1 MTAAM
6 GTILVVWV
14 VALFLGPP
22 IWLTMALAGSAFV
35 LSQHFD
41 ALVIAQQEVSAANSF
56 TFVAAPLFILMGH
69 VMNHAGVTLRIFA
82 FAQALVGWMRGGLCH
97 ANVIA
102 SMIFAGMSGSAV
114 AEAGGLGMV
123 EIKAMREGGYPPAM
137 AAGLTAAAA
146 TIGPIIPPSLP
157 MVVYG
162 AAAEVSV
169 GRLFLAGVIPGVLM
183 GTALMVLCAFM
194 ARSLNLP
201 RGDFPTARDLWA
213 KFRGAFFALMTP
225 VVLLAG
231 MLSGVF
237 TPTEAAAVA
246 TLYALVLGLLVYRTF
261 SLRNLPRLV
270 LETIETTGVVMALVM
285 AAKLL
290 GWCLAISRIPQIT
303 GEALTAFTSE
313 PIVFLLIVNLLL
325 LFVGCFMEGIAAML
339 ILIPILTPVAAR
351 LGIDPVH
358 FGLVFVL
365 NLMVGT
371 VTPPVGVVLYVVAN
385 IAKVSFETMS
395 RAIMPFLVPLVV
407 VLAATT
413 LWPPLATW
421 LPNLMIGR

>member
-1 MTAAM
+1 MTTAM
-6 GTILVVWV
+6 LAILAVWV

-35 LSQHFD
+35 LSQHVD
-41 ALVIAQQEVSAANSF
+41 SIIIAQQQVSAANSF

-69 VMNHAGVTLRIFA
+69 VMNNAGVTNRIFD
-82 FAQALVGWMRGGLCH
+82 FATAVVGWMRGGLCH
-97 ANVIA
+97 ANVMA

-114 AEAGGLGMV
+114 AEAGGLGVV
-123 EIKAMREGGYPPAM
+123 EIRAMRDAKYPIDM

-169 GRLFLAGVIPGVLM
+169 GKLFIAGIVPGVLM
-183 GTALMVLCAFM
+183 GLSLMVLCSFM
-194 ARSLNLP
+194 ARKLGLP
-201 RGDFPTARDLWA
+201 KGDFPTLPVMWR
-213 KFRGAFFALMTP
+213 KFRDAFWALMTP

-246 TLYALVLGLLVYRTF
+246 TLYALILGLFVYRSF
-261 SLRNLPRLV
+261 SVARLPRLI
-270 LETIETTGVVMALVM
+270 LDTIETTGVVMALVM

-290 GWCLAISRIPQIT
+290 GWCLAISRIPQLS
-303 GEALTAFTSE
+303 GQALTAWTTN
-313 PIVFLLIVNLLL
+313 PLLYLLIVNLLL

-339 ILIPILTPVAAR
+339 ILIPILVPVAMK
-351 LGIDPVH
+351 LGVDPVQ
-358 FGLVFVL
+358 FGLIFVL
-365 NLMVGT
+365 NLMIGT
-371 VTPPVGVVLYVVAN
+371 VTPPVGVVLYVVSN
-385 IAKVSFETMS
+385 IAKISFERIS
-395 RAIMPFLVPLVV
+395 RAIVPFLIPLLV
-407 VLAATT
+407 VLAGIT
-413 LWPPLATW
+413 LWPPLTTW
-421 LPNLMIGR
+421 LPNVLISK

>member
-1 MTAAM
+1 MTSAM
-6 GTILVVWV
+6 LLILGVWAV
-14 VALFLGPP
+14 TLFLGPP
-22 IWLTMALAGSAFV
+22 IWLTMAVAGSVFV
-35 LSQHFD
+35 LSQHID
-41 ALVIAQQEVSAANSF
+41 SVIIVQQEVSAANSF

-69 VMNHAGVTLRIFA
+69 VMNNAGVTHRIFD
-82 FAQALVGWMRGGLCH
+82 FALAIVGGLRGGLCH

-114 AEAGGLGMV
+114 AEAGGLGTV
-123 EIKAMREGGYPPAM
+123 EIKAMRDAKYPVDM

-169 GRLFLAGVIPGVLM
+169 GKLFIGGIVPGVLM
-183 GTALMVLCAFM
+183 GVALMVLCSIM
-194 ARSLNLP
+194 ARRLGLPKGRFPSLP
-201 RGDFPTARDLWA
+201 VLWT
-213 KFRGAFFALMTP
+213 KFRDAFWALMTP

-246 TLYALVLGLLVYRTF
+246 TLYALILGLFVYRSF
-261 SLRNLPRLV
+261 SLARLPRLV
-270 LETIETTGVVMALVM
+270 LDTIETTGVVMALVM

-290 GWCLAISRIPQIT
+290 GWCLAISRIPQIA
-303 GEALTAFTSE
+303 GAALTSWSTS
-313 PIVFLLIVNLLL
+313 PIVYLLIVNVLLL
-325 LFVGCFMEGIAAML
+325 IVGCFMESIAAML
-339 ILIPILTPVAAR
+339 ILIPILVPVAMK

-365 NLMVGT
+365 NLMIGT
-371 VTPPVGVVLYVVAN
+371 VTPPVGVVLYVVSN
-385 IAKVSFETMS
+385 IAQISFERMS
-395 RAIMPFLVPLVV
+395 RAIVPFLIPLLV
-407 VLAATT
+407 VLAGIT
-413 LWPPLATW
+413 LWPPLTTW
-421 LPNLMIGR
+421 LPQVLIGR